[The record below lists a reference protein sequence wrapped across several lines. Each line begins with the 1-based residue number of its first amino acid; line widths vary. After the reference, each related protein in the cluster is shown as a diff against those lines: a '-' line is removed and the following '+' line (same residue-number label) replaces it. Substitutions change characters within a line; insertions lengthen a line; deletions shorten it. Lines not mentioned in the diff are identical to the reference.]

1 MIIKVFLIIGLF
13 FCLFYAFLQRGKSGI
28 VSWTISATSISG
40 IFLVAFPD
48 YSTTVAHHLGVGR
61 GADLIMYCWIVISLA
76 ISVSLQFKI
85 LQLQEIATELARA
98 LAIQS
103 AVRPSNLSTDNTT
116 KTPSTE

>member
-1 MIIKVFLIIGLF
+1 MIIKLVLIIGLL
-13 FCLFYAFLQRGKSGI
+13 FCLFYAFLQKRKSGL
-28 VSWTISATSISG
+28 VSWTISATSIAG

-48 YSTTVAHHLGVGR
+48 FSTALAHFLGVGR

-98 LAIQS
+98 LALQTAQQPTEPAS
-103 AVRPSNLSTDNTT
+103 ARQPNTD
-116 KTPSTE
+116 